1 MKGYKL
7 TGRGW
12 ALVVVLSMLLSLG
25 AYSLV
30 SLAFGNDNDNGSPPN
45 HIFAQPSETPGSTPP
60 PSGETSRPPSDDPD
74 YEPPGFPDL
83 EEPRPQVDWTEEMTT
98 VMFAHNSSEMTEPVQ
113 FSRDLADMLPPIDEL
128 GGYLVI
134 VESYTATGED
144 RKNLAEMR
152 AEAVYDMLLNLEVP
166 AQRIRTYA
174 NNTPAGSE
182 SYRQRAVI
190 SFAYAGDK

>member
-30 SLAFGNDNDNGSPPN
+30 SLAFGSDDDDVPPTN
-45 HIFAQPSETPGSTPP
+45 NFGLAQPSETPAAPAANDH
-60 PSGETSRPPSDDPD
+60 SRPQDDPN

-83 EEPRPQVDWTEEMTT
+83 DEPFPSVDWTEEMTT
-98 VMFAHNSSEMTEPVQ
+98 VMFSHNSSEMTDPVQ
-113 FSRDLADMLPPIDEL
+113 FSKDLADMLPPIDEL
-128 GGYLVI
+128 GGYLVV

-152 AEAVYDMLLNLEVP
+152 AEAVHDMLLSLEVP

-174 NNTPAGSE
+174 NGTPAGSE

-190 SFAYAGDK
+190 SFSYAENK